1 MEGKE
6 GKEEKEPMPE
16 EWAEIPIQDYFDKGF
31 RPNIKTVGNRK
42 YITLKKGSYEKS
54 LGPYDEEKWK
64 LLNSMYP
71 HRIRPFP
78 SINSKYG
85 NSEGMVPIDERIREL
100 REKDL
105 SNEEIVR
112 IMYMEGYPTN
122 ELMRRGLPI
131 RALGNETEVTDSG
144 VMAAIQGPAGRGEGY
159 LAELKTM
166 IRSQISR
173 TRELTELFYDVGL
186 GVLLA
191 ALRKSG
197 MKIDD
202 YRKIALERGAIRDAL
217 KVAGDT
223 AFKALEHYDS
233 DAICKLEEERDE
245 ARVAYSLVAAQLKE
259 LTESLDPKVRLEK
272 MIHTYLAS
280 GNVDASVLTTL
291 IDKWLSIEVVGLKA
305 GVMVP

>member
-1 MEGKE
+1 MEGK
-6 GKEEKEPMPE
+6 GEERIPD

-71 HRIRPFP
+71 RKKPFFPAGKVREGGEMEEIDMRIKELQEKGL
-78 SINSKYG
+78 SK
-85 NSEGMVPIDERIREL
+85 
-100 REKDL
+100 
-105 SNEEIVR
+105 EEIVR

-122 ELMRRGLPI
+122 KLMMRGLPL
-131 RALGNETEVTDSG
+131 ATLGKETEAVTDRS
-144 VMAAIQGPAGRGEGY
+144 VMAAIQGRAKGEGY
-159 LAELKTM
+159 LEELKEM
-166 IRSQISR
+166 IRGEISR

-202 YRKIALERGAIRDAL
+202 YRKIALERGAVKDAL
-217 KVAGDT
+217 KMAGET
-223 AFKALEHYDS
+223 AFKALEYYES
-233 DAICKLEEERDE
+233 DAIGKLEEERDE
-245 ARVAYSLVAAQLKE
+245 ARLAYSLVAAQLKE
-259 LTESLDPKVRLEK
+259 LTESLEPKIRLEK

-280 GNVDASVLTTL
+280 GNVDANVLTTL
-291 IDKWLSIEVVGLKA
+291 IDKWLSIEVIGFKA
-305 GVMVP
+305 GVMVK

>member
-1 MEGKE
+1 LKGL
-6 GKEEKEPMPE
+6 P
-16 EWAEIPIQDYFDKGF
+16 PIEDRVK
-31 RPNIKTVGNRK
+31 
-42 YITLKKGSYEKS
+42 
-54 LGPYDEEKWK
+54 
-64 LLNSMYP
+64 
-71 HRIRPFP
+71 
-78 SINSKYG
+78 
-85 NSEGMVPIDERIREL
+85 EL
-100 REKDL
+100 RAEGL
-105 SNEEIVR
+105 SEADIVLR
-112 IMYMEGYPTN
+112 LYDEGYPTHDIMKMGFS
-122 ELMRRGLPI
+122 LRHLAKRRKMEEG
-131 RALGNETEVTDSG
+131 D
-144 VMAAIQGPAGRGEGY
+144 VMASLEGPAGRGEGY

-233 DAICKLEEERDE
+233 DAIGKLEEERDE